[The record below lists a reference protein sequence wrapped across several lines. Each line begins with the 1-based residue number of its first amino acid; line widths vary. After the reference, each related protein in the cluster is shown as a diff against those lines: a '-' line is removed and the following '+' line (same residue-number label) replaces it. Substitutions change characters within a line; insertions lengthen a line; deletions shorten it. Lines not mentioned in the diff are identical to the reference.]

1 MSSLSLSGH
10 PAYAHI
16 TVRILG
22 TVSISRTQ
30 PEMYANQPSILF
42 DVMSHSVPA
51 DKIVAVEAQSPLTG
65 WQRVRQ
71 VGNLV
76 NLTTPF
82 GLLVAAIG
90 GARIRRGPR
99 GLFVGEGYRLKFPVA
114 GAFTIGNVITT
125 SSTWSELLRG
135 NPRLFDHEERHTWQY
150 LWFIGLPYYPA
161 YVVCI
166 VWSMLRT
173 GDRAARNFFERNAG
187 LADGGYPDM
196 PVRPIGQNIRAMIAQ
211 LGSLRKS

>member
-1 MSSLSLSGH
+1 
-10 PAYAHI
+10 
-16 TVRILG
+16 
-22 TVSISRTQ
+22 
-30 PEMYANQPSILF
+30 
-42 DVMSHSVPA
+42 MSHTLPA
-51 DKIVAVEAQSPLTG
+51 AKIVAVEVHSPLTG
-65 WQRVRQ
+65 WQWLRL

-82 GLLVAAIG
+82 GLLVAVIG

-99 GLFVGEGYRLKFPVA
+99 GLFLGEGYRLKFPVA
-114 GAFTIGNVITT
+114 TAFTVGNVITT
-125 SSTWSELLRG
+125 SSTWPELLRG

-161 YVVCI
+161 YVACI

-187 LADGGYPDM
+187 LADGGYPDL
-196 PVRPIGQNIRAMIAQ
+196 PVRPIGENIRAMIAQ
-211 LGSLRKS
+211 LRSRRSS